1 MDCGL
6 CLGSKENRAFEFAKD
21 LHDRWGV
28 GDVKCQNGVVLFLS
42 LRDHVMGLSVG
53 RGVKHVLRTDM
64 VPLIMGIMKP
74 KLRKGEYGQAIV
86 DGVHAIGNIVSGME
100 VQPVEENSS
109 GSIFLPMFFGAGFLA
124 LIARNAR
131 RNQKFKRCKEALE
144 NIDKDRACAE
154 NNQFVVTSCPICLN
168 DFKQSRDE
176 DNEDTEE
183 EEAQPL
189 VEIDTNGPKS
199 TNVGSS
205 EHNVKSVSAGNGLRT
220 ANAGTGTMEQDVTSE
235 GEDAVKILPCGHKFH
250 ERCILQW
257 FSTPQ
262 QTNSQCPICRQSVLE
277 PETVEARTN
286 NGQPSGW
293 DVYEPEYNFRM
304 RRAQHYYSD
313 FITLDMM
320 NDWNSRRRD
329 QTPMTTSPE
338 LTRLDPAAVTEARR
352 SGADGSSFAFGGG
365 SSAGGGGGGSSW

>member
-1 MDCGL
+1 
-6 CLGSKENRAFEFAKD
+6 
-21 LHDRWGV
+21 
-28 GDVKCQNGVVLFLS
+28 
-42 LRDHVMGLSVG
+42 
-53 RGVKHVLRTDM
+53 
-64 VPLIMGIMKP
+64 MKP

-86 DGVHAIGNIVSGME
+86 DGVHATVKIVSGME

-109 GSIFLPMFFGAGFLA
+109 GSFFVVIFFFVGASFVA
-124 LIARNAR
+124 MIAILWPHLHAVFAGKAR
-131 RNQKFKRCKEALE
+131 RNQKFKQCKEALE

-154 NNQFVVTSCPICLN
+154 NNQFVATSCPICLN

-205 EHNVKSVSAGNGLRT
+205 EHNVKYVSTGNGLRT
-220 ANAGTGTMEQDVTSE
+220 ANAGTGTTEQDVTSE

-257 FSTPQ
+257 FATPQ
-262 QTNSQCPICRQSVLE
+262 RINSQCPICRQSVLE
-277 PETVEARTN
+277 PKTVESRTN

-293 DVYEPEYNFRM
+293 DVYESEYFFRM
-304 RRAQHYYSD
+304 RRAHHYYSD
-313 FITLDMM
+313 FIRLDMM

-329 QTPMTTSPE
+329 QEPMTTSPE

-352 SGADGSSFAFGGG
+352 WS
-365 SSAGGGGGGSSW
+365 